1 MKPRLKGRVE
11 VDLDGH
17 VWLEF
22 RCLETGYAG

>member
-1 MKPRLKGRVE
+1 MKAPLKGRAE

-22 RCLETGYAG
+22 RCLEIRYAG